1 MMNSSKKRFVERP
14 TMRNL
19 LARRARGSFAVPL
32 FLTIS
37 AAVMFAACVSRADTK
52 TTTSAKATDPK
63 HNEAQLPAPKEGEAA
78 IRATADAFV
87 KFFNAGNAKGVASLW
102 TPNGS
107 VADEEGNVFKGRDA
121 IEQQYAGLF
130 KAHPTAR
137 MRVAIKSIEF
147 PTPTT
152 AIEDGVAQ
160 VVTRDSAPPSASR
173 YTALHVQENGK
184 WLMASVRESDMP
196 VASNFPHLQELGWL
210 VGRWETKSG
219 GTTAR
224 SQIRWI
230 ANKSFIQRDFSV
242 DRDGVLASSG
252 TQIIGWDP
260 RSEQIVSWTFD
271 SSGGH
276 GTSRWMA
283 TPEGWRIASAGVT
296 FDGVP
301 TSSIDRLIRVP
312 GDDKVFGW
320 RSADR
325 KLGETKLP
333 DIGEVVFDRVER
345 QPAGTNR

>member
-137 MRVAIKSIEF
+137 MHVAISSIEF

-160 VVTRDSAPPSASR
+160 VITRDTAPPAASR
-173 YTALHVQENGK
+173 YTVLHVLENGK
-184 WLMASVRESDMP
+184 WLMASVRESEMP
-196 VASNFPHLQELGWL
+196 VASTFSHLQELGWL
-210 VGRWETKSG
+210 VGNWENKSEG
-219 GTTAR
+219 ATAHC
-224 SQIRWI
+224 QIRWI
-230 ANKSFIQRDFSV
+230 ANKSFLQRDFSV
-242 DRDGVLASSG
+242 HRDGAIVSSG
-252 TQIIGWDP
+252 TQIVGWDP
-260 RSEQIVSWTFD
+260 RLEQIVSWTFD

-276 GTSRWMA
+276 GMSHWIA
-283 TPEGWRIASAGVT
+283 TPEGWRITSVGVT
-296 FDGVP
+296 ADAMS
-301 TSSIDRLIRVP
+301 TSSVDRLIH
-312 GDDKVFGW
+312 
-320 RSADR
+320 
-325 KLGETKLP
+325 L
-333 DIGEVVFDRVER
+333 
-345 QPAGTNR
+345 

>member
-1 MMNSSKKRFVERP
+1 MRHFVTKR
-14 TMRNL
+14 
-19 LARRARGSFAVPL
+19 RGRIPAVPL
-32 FLTIS
+32 FLTVS
-37 AAVMFAACVSRADTK
+37 AAAILAVGVHGADTK
-52 TTTSAKATDPK
+52 GPTRAKAPDAAAGRDQTGELKPQ
-63 HNEAQLPAPKEGEAA
+63 EAKQLTPSDGEAA
-78 IRATADAFV
+78 IRATAAAFV
-87 KFFNAGNAKGVASLW
+87 KAFNAGDAKAVASLW
-102 TPNGS
+102 TSDGTVGDSEGS
-107 VADEEGNVFKGRDA
+107 LLKGHKA
-121 IEQQYAGLF
+121 IEAEYAALF
-130 KAHPTAR
+130 KQHPTAR
-137 MRVAIKSIEF
+137 MQVAIKSIEF

-152 AIEDGVAQ
+152 AIEDGIAQ

-196 VASNFPHLQELGWL
+196 VVSNFPHLQELGWL

-224 SQIRWI
+224 TQIRWI

-242 DRDGVLASSG
+242 DRDGVLSSSG
-252 TQIIGWDP
+252 TQIVGWDP

-283 TPEGWRIASAGVT
+283 TPEGWRLASAGVT
-296 FDGVP
+296 ADGMP

-312 GDDKVFGW
+312 GDDNVFGW

-333 DIGEVVFDRVER
+333 DVSEVVFDRAER
-345 QPAGTNR
+345 RAASTSR